1 MNWKRHSLIFR
12 MGFCLAFVLLNSLT
26 NAQTRKSAL
35 VLLPENEILKS
46 LKQYD
51 NFILQN
57 NADSIA
63 AMFLPNGNL
72 GNMAIGRDSIFKF
85 LLKFKNIKVLATRTV
100 SRQLISEG
108 EAIHQLGQYTQ
119 TAVLPHGD
127 TIRVKGKIDLWWSK
141 NNHGIWAL
149 QKVLTAPTP

>member
-12 MGFCLAFVLLNSLT
+12 MGFCLVFVLLNSLT

-57 NADSIA
+57 NTDS
-63 AMFLPNGNL
+63 
-72 GNMAIGRDSIFKF
+72 
-85 LLKFKNIKVLATRTV
+85 
-100 SRQLISEG
+100 
-108 EAIHQLGQYTQ
+108 IHQLGLYTQ
-119 TAVLPHGD
+119 TAILPYGD

-149 QKVLTAPTP
+149 QKVMTLPTL